1 MILSVFNN
9 DRPLRP
15 VHREVSDPVWTMMQR
30 CWDRDRFQRMTA
42 LGVVELLEA
51 EA

>member
-1 MILSVFNN
+1 VFNN

-15 VHREVSDPVWTMMQR
+15 THREVSDGVWAMIQS
-30 CWDRDRFQRMTA
+30 CWDKDRFQRMTA
-42 LGVVELLEA
+42 PEVVGLLED